1 MKRTSKN
8 YLNSIQSKLAIE
20 EYHEFLMECKG
31 GDHLCSSLL
40 DSSLISPTN
49 RKKYYIKVVD
59 CGNYKQLYCYNDLKI
74 KNDENLEKNKKIS
87 STYLF
92 KEKNLSRKSD
102 LKFIEYKNISRS
114 KFKLQRLVKA
124 NEEIFKTFITLTF
137 KENIIDIENANRKF
151 RYFIDTVRRKFD
163 NFKYICVPEF
173 QKRGAVH
180 YHLLTNIPYD
190 SNLFFSDEKKIW
202 SVKHKSYT
210 IFKTLPFWKHGFSS
224 IYSMENI
231 NVVGYLTK
239 YMTKDID
246 NRLFGRQRYL
256 FSRNLIIPREYY
268 IDCDND
274 RDFNYLLDFLNK
286 SDVVYE
292 NTYVDLGNNEIDFLE
307 FKLRS

>member
-74 KNDENLEKNKKIS
+74 KNDENLEKNTKSIKKSFQNMQKIS

-224 IYSMENI
+224 I
-231 NVVGYLTK
+231 
-239 YMTKDID
+239 
-246 NRLFGRQRYL
+246 
-256 FSRNLIIPREYY
+256 
-268 IDCDND
+268 
-274 RDFNYLLDFLNK
+274 
-286 SDVVYE
+286 
-292 NTYVDLGNNEIDFLE
+292 
-307 FKLRS
+307 